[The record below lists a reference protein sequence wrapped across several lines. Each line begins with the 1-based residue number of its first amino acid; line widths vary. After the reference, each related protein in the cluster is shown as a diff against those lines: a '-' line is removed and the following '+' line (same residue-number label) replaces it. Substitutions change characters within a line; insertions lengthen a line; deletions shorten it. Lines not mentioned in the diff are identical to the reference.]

1 MICPRCGEGR
11 AVVKDTRD
19 IDSGEV
25 KRFRKCDK
33 CGYIFHT
40 YEITEDD
47 GSIYIIVNN
56 RQKMAGK
63 PMRRTRQI
71 KIAKKRYLDYLV
83 KQYFGGNSS
92 ES

>member
-19 IDSGEV
+19 VDSGEV

-40 YEITEDD
+40 YEITEDEYFD
-47 GSIYIIVNN
+47 LI
-56 RQKMAGK
+56 
-63 PMRRTRQI
+63 THTE
-71 KIAKKRYLDYLV
+71 KI
-83 KQYFGGNSS
+83 FGGNGK
-92 ES
+92 

>member
-19 IDSGEV
+19 VDSGEV

-40 YEITEDD
+40 YEITEDEYCD
-47 GSIYIIVNN
+47 LLLT
-56 RQKMAGK
+56 
-63 PMRRTRQI
+63 RR
-71 KIAKKRYLDYLV
+71 KYLGEGEENKK
-83 KQYFGGNSS
+83 
-92 ES
+92 

>member
-19 IDSGEV
+19 VECGEV

-40 YEITEDD
+40 YEITEDEYFD
-47 GSIYIIVNN
+47 LIRI
-56 RQKMAGK
+56 
-63 PMRRTRQI
+63 RR
-71 KIAKKRYLDYLV
+71 KYLEET
-83 KQYFGGNSS
+83 GND
-92 ES
+92 